1 MMLKKFI
8 LITYL
13 IGAVFAKDIQKVIL
27 ITGTAHGIGKSTAQY
42 LISKG
47 HIVYGGDILIEENL
61 YLNDI
66 GGVALEMDVTNQEH
80 VDNAINQI
88 IQEQGRI
95 DVLVNNAGIAVGSA
109 IEDDSMEDA
118 HYQFEVNL
126 FGLGRTVKAVL
137 PHMRNQK
144 SGTII
149 NISSV
154 LGKAYNPLYG
164 WYVSSKHAV
173 EGWSDVLRLEVEQ
186 FGVDVIIVEPGLI
199 KTNIGNYSARYFEK
213 YSKNSEYGNFYNSP
227 DDSSDNKFD
236 DYSDPIV
243 IAKVIDKAINAK
255 NPKTRYSAGAY
266 SWILLTM
273 RSILPD
279 KWFDRL
285 ILNVTG

>member
-1 MMLKKFI
+1 MFKKII
-8 LITYL
+8 LL
-13 IGAVFAKDIQKVIL
+13 IILFGTVFASDKQKVIL

-42 LISKG
+42 LIDKG
-47 HIVYGGDILIEENL
+47 HIVYGGDILVEENL

-66 GGVALEMDVTNQEH
+66 GGIALEMDVTKQDH
-80 VDNAINQI
+80 VENAINQI
-88 IQEQGRI
+88 IAEQGRI

-109 IEDDSMEDA
+109 IEDVSMEDA
-118 HYQFEVNL
+118 LYQFEVNL
-126 FGLGRTVKAVL
+126 FGIGRTVKATL
-137 PHMRNQK
+137 PHMRAQG

-164 WYVSSKHAV
+164 WYVSSKHAL

-186 FGVDVIIVEPGLI
+186 FGVDVVIIEPGMI
-199 KTNIGNYSARYFEK
+199 KTNIGNASAKYFEK
-213 YSKNSEYGNFYNSP
+213 YSKNSEYENFYGSP
-227 DDSSDNKFD
+227 DDTEENSFN

-243 IAKVIDKAINAK
+243 IAKVIEKAISAK

-279 KWFDRL
+279 KWFDKL
-285 ILNVTG
+285 IVRVTG

>member
-1 MMLKKFI
+1 MFKKITISI
-8 LITYL
+8 LFF
-13 IGAVFAKDIQKVIL
+13 GCVFASDKQKVIL

-42 LISKG
+42 LIDKG
-47 HIVYGGDILIEENL
+47 HIVYGGDILVEENL

-66 GGVALEMDVTNQEH
+66 GGVALEMDVTKQDQ
-80 VDNAINQI
+80 VDNAISQI
-88 IQEQGRI
+88 ISEQGKI

-109 IEDDSMEDA
+109 IEDVSMEDA
-118 HYQFEVNL
+118 LYQFEVNL
-126 FGLGRTVKAVL
+126 FGIGRTVKAAL
-137 PHMRNQK
+137 PYMRAQG

-164 WYVSSKHAV
+164 WYVSSKHAL

-186 FGVDVIIVEPGLI
+186 FGIDVIIIEPGMI
-199 KTNIGNYSARYFEK
+199 KTNIGNYSAQYFEK
-213 YSKNSEYGNFYNSP
+213 YSKNSAYANFYGSP
-227 DDSSDNKFD
+227 DDNEENSFDN
-236 DYSDPIV
+236 YSDPIV
-243 IAKVIDKAINAK
+243 IAKVIDKAIDAR

-279 KWFDRL
+279 KWFDKL
-285 ILNVTG
+285 IVKVTG

>member
-1 MMLKKFI
+1 
-8 LITYL
+8 
-13 IGAVFAKDIQKVIL
+13 
-27 ITGTAHGIGKSTAQY
+27 
-42 LISKG
+42 
-47 HIVYGGDILIEENL
+47 
-61 YLNDI
+61 
-66 GGVALEMDVTNQEH
+66 MDVTKQDH
-80 VDNAINQI
+80 VDNAINQVI
-88 IQEQGRI
+88 AEQGRI

-109 IEDDSMEDA
+109 IEDVSMEDA
-118 HYQFEVNL
+118 LYQFEVNL
-126 FGLGRTVKAVL
+126 FGIGRTVKATL
-137 PHMRNQK
+137 PHMRAQG

-164 WYVSSKHAV
+164 WYVSSKHAL

-186 FGVDVIIVEPGLI
+186 FGIDVVIIEPGLI

-213 YSKNSEYGNFYNSP
+213 YSKNSVYADFYNS
-227 DDSSDNKFD
+227 DDSEESSFD

-243 IAKVIDKAINAK
+243 IAKVIDKAINAT

-279 KWFDRL
+279 RWFDKL
-285 ILNVTG
+285 ISNLAG